1 MKALWMVA
9 AAGIIGCADAVT
21 DPDAIAAIDFTGVAF
36 PALVT
41 GDTLRNGSGVAT
53 PLTATVYNGRGNVIA
68 APVTYFS
75 LDTGVAVDASGF
87 LTASRRDGP
96 VRLVAS
102 VNGLQSQV
110 RLVQVTREPDSVRA
124 PTTEINYEYAIPD
137 RPANVSPALAFTLT
151 SSDTVGGLSGNVAGW
166 LVRWRIVHDGDT
178 LAVTDTTKVALWP
191 AAATRH
197 SLTDTTKTDGQSTRR
212 LRVYANL
219 IPPQPDS
226 FIVIAEVKSRGAHVP
241 GSPVRYVVHI
251 APPPLAP

>member
-1 MKALWMVA
+1 MKALWLVV

-21 DPDAIAAIDFTGVAF
+21 DPDAVAAIEFTGVAF
-36 PALVT
+36 PAIVT
-41 GDTLRNGSGVAT
+41 DDTLRNGNGVAT
-53 PLTATVYNGRGNVIA
+53 PLVATVYNGRGDVIA
-68 APVTYFS
+68 VPVSYFS
-75 LDTGVAVDASGF
+75 LDTGVSVDANGF
-87 LTASRRDGP
+87 LVATRRDGT

-110 RLVQVTREPDSVRA
+110 RIVQVTREPDSVRA

-137 RPANVSPALAFTLT
+137 RATNVSPPLAFTLT
-151 SSDTVGGLSGNVAGW
+151 SSDTAGGLSQNVAGW
-166 LVRWRIVHDGDT
+166 LVRWRIVHAGDT

-191 AAATRH
+191 ASATRH

-212 LRVYANL
+212 LRIYANL

-251 APPPLAP
+251 APPAITP

>member
-1 MKALWMVA
+1 MKALWLVV

-21 DPDAIAAIDFTGVAF
+21 DPDAVAAIEFTGVGF

-41 GDTLRNGSGVAT
+41 GDTLRDVNGVAA
-53 PLTATVYNGRGNVIA
+53 PLVATVYNGRGDVMP
-68 APVTYFS
+68 APVEYFS
-75 LDTGVAVDASGF
+75 LDTGVTIDANGF

-110 RLVQVTREPDSVRA
+110 RQVQVTREPDSVRA

-137 RPANVSPALAFTLT
+137 RAANVSPAIAFTLT
-151 SSDTVGGLSGNVAGW
+151 SSDTAGTLSPNVAGW
-166 LVRWRIVHDGDT
+166 LVRWRIVHAGDT
-178 LAVTDTTKVALWP
+178 LAVTDTTKVALWSS
-191 AAATRH
+191 AGTRH
-197 SLTDTTKTDGQSTRR
+197 SLTDTTKTDGTSTRR
-212 LRVYANL
+212 LRIYANL

-241 GSPVRYVVHI
+241 GSPVRYVIHI
-251 APPPLAP
+251 APPAI